1 MNMPFAARRVS
12 RDTLA
17 YRNLLSH
24 EREPALFEWL
34 GSTWRCSVMQRCP
47 SRPGLVSV
55 EIDWGGARVVM
66 LADRA
71 WLEQVARD
79 AVGDDVV
86 SATPALVMQALLE
99 LAFGEA
105 STKLEKATRKR
116 VRIVGFTSEAPVLD
130 GLEGFGWR
138 MQSDA
143 GDASDGSDACDSCD
157 SCGELWVDSLG
168 LGFLASA
175 QRKLVLQPSDVAG
188 FDEMRVPVRFAVGWV
203 DLTRRALADVALR
216 DVIALDES
224 WLHDADRLTVRVG
237 RSSAFGCVLK
247 GTTLEVING
256 WTRIME
262 ESLESSSPDD
272 DEIEDLNDLQE
283 QDDDESPEGVA
294 LDDIPVRLTF
304 DLGERA
310 VPLAEL
316 RAIAPGYT
324 FDLGRDLRRAVTIRA
339 NGLSIG
345 EGELV
350 DIDGRIGVSILSLKV
365 RTQ

>member
-24 EREPALFEWL
+24 EREPALFQWL
-34 GSTWRCSVMQRCP
+34 GSTWRCSVMQRGP

-79 AVGDDVV
+79 AVGDEVV

-105 STKLEKATRKR
+105 STKLEQATRKR
-116 VRIVGFTSEAPVLD
+116 VRIVGFTSEPPVLD

-143 GDASDGSDACDSCD
+143 SDACD

-175 QRKLVLQPSDVAG
+175 QRKLVLQPSDITG
-188 FDEMRVPVRFAVGWV
+188 FDAMRVPVRFAVGWV
-203 DLTRRALADVALR
+203 DLNRRALADAAPR

-237 RSSAFGCVLK
+237 SSSAFGCVLK

-262 ESLESSSPDD
+262 ESLDSASPDD
-272 DEIEDLNDLQE
+272 DEMDDLDDDQD

-310 VPLAEL
+310 VALAEL
-316 RAIAPGYT
+316 RTIAPGYT

-339 NGLSIG
+339 NGLAIG